1 MFRNKITYNKEPEWH
16 KSLTKIKGSYD
27 KVKKELN
34 EPARDYESIKQLVEL
49 DASAEA
55 SRSIRD
61 KNSITNIKNIENKD
75 KKISLPLSHK
85 KVKNKK

>member
-1 MFRNKITYNKEPEWH
+1 MFRNKSTYNKEPEWH

-49 DASAEA
+49 EN
-55 SRSIRD
+55 
-61 KNSITNIKNIENKD
+61 NSITNIKNIENKD
-75 KKISLPLSHK
+75 KKYLYPYLTK
-85 KVKNKK
+85 K